1 MGFRTKIQ
9 QSKSKIAFTFLQK
22 PTSDQIQQI
31 IRLYQLAGWW
41 TDTSDN
47 STFVRRMIAGSYCF
61 IIATEGEAIIGMG
74 RALSDGVSDAYIQDV
89 TTAGEYQHRGIGSLI
104 VKKLIARLQN
114 DGLSWIGLIA
124 ESNSHAFYERLGF
137 KLMPDAAPMVIEER

>member
-1 MGFRTKIQ
+1 MEFRANIQ
-9 QSKSKIAFTFLQK
+9 QSKPKIACTFLQK

-31 IRLYQLAGWW
+31 IRLYRLAGWW

-47 STFVRRMIAGSYCF
+47 PALVRRMIVGSHCF
-61 IIATEGEAIIGMG
+61 IIATKGEAIIGMG
-74 RALSDGVSDAYIQDV
+74 RALSDGISDAYIQDV
-89 TTAGEYQHRGIGSLI
+89 TTAGEYQHSGIGSLI
-104 VKKLIARLQN
+104 VKKLVARLQD

-137 KLMPDAAPMVIEER
+137 KLMSDAVPMLIEET

>member
-1 MGFRTKIQ
+1 MEFRSKIQ
-9 QSKSKIAFTFLQK
+9 QSKPKITFTLLQK

-31 IRLYQLAGWW
+31 IRLYRLADWW

-47 STFVRRMIAGSYCF
+47 PTFVRRMITGSHCF
-61 IIATEGEAIIGMG
+61 IIATEGAAIIGMG

-89 TTAGEYQHRGIGSLI
+89 TVAGEYQHRGIGSLI
-104 VKKLIARLQN
+104 VKKLVSRLQD

-124 ESNSHAFYERLGF
+124 ERNSHAFYERLDF
-137 KLMPDAAPMVIEER
+137 KLMPDSVPMLIEKT

>member
-1 MGFRTKIQ
+1 MEFRSKIQ
-9 QSKSKIAFTFLQK
+9 QPKPNITFTFLQK

-31 IRLYQLAGWW
+31 IRLYRLADWW

-47 STFVRRMIAGSYCF
+47 PAFVRRMIAGSHCF
-61 IIATEGEAIIGMG
+61 ITATEGEALIGMG

-89 TTAGEYQHRGIGSLI
+89 TIVDEYQHRGIGSLI
-104 VKKLIARLQN
+104 VKKLVSRLQD

-124 ESNSHAFYERLGF
+124 ERNSHAFYERLGF
-137 KLMPDAAPMVIEER
+137 KLMPDSAPMLMEQT

>member
-1 MGFRTKIQ
+1 MEFRSKIQ
-9 QSKSKIAFTFLQK
+9 QSKPKITFTFLQN
-22 PTSDQIQQI
+22 PSRDQIRQI
-31 IRLYQLAGWW
+31 IRLYRLADWW

-47 STFVRRMIAGSYCF
+47 PALVRRIIAGSHCF

-89 TTAGEYQHRGIGSLI
+89 TVVSEYQHRGIGSLI
-104 VKKLIARLQN
+104 VKKLVLRLQD

-124 ESNSHAFYERLGF
+124 ERNSHALYERLGF
-137 KLMPDAAPMVIEER
+137 KLMPDATPMLLHR